1 MTPTSTSRIHLL
13 LVIATGILLL
23 TGTVAAWAL
32 PHPLVGADPAPRAS
46 ASSTAD
52 PCRLVFGAV
61 RDICRTHTV
70 DVAAPAAPAAPGS
83 SSSGAQAPWLLLFAT
98 VTIAAAIGLAVTAG
112 QQPR

>member
-1 MTPTSTSRIHLL
+1 MTPTSTSRIRLL

-32 PHPLVGADPAPRAS
+32 PHPLPAPRAS
-46 ASSTAD
+46 ASSTVD
-52 PCRLVFGAV
+52 PCRLVFGAA
-61 RDICRTHTV
+61 RDICRTRTV

-112 QQPR
+112 RQPR